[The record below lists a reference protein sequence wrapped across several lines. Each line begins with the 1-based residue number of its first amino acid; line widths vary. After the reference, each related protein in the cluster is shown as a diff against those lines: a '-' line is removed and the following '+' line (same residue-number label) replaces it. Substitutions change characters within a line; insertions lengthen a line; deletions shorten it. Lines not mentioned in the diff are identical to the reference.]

1 MAHETD
7 RDWEIHK
14 LASRKLIEETD
25 YVIAGGNKFL
35 GIENTVKS
43 VKECSNNLEKLIDGR
58 KFKSLSDE
66 EKIDQGRKFID
77 NAMDS
82 IYELGNNLGSTY
94 VEDSDSMHMLK
105 TIHTQF
111 RNENLQGTIHDLFN
125 TSSTE
130 LDELGTYID
139 EHQDLNFDYF

>member
-130 LDELGTYID
+130 LDELGTYIK
-139 EHQDLNFDYF
+139 EHQDLNFDYS